1 MPSFG
6 KSFLDAELAAA
17 SKYVV
22 GRLGGQTG
30 RVSPEQ
36 LRQDRS
42 NQP

>member
-6 KSFLDAELAAA
+6 KRFSDAELAAP
-17 SKYVV
+17 SNCVI

-36 LRQDRS
+36 PRQDRS
-42 NQP
+42 N

>member
-6 KSFLDAELAAA
+6 EGFSDAELAAA
-17 SKYVV
+17 SNYVI